1 MITVF
6 LGFFCLNWFM
16 TDPKLQ
22 EENLEE
28 LKKSNELQDRIEES
42 RQEKARLNRL
52 ANVVRWVIAVP
63 AICFVILRTLAFV
76 FG

>member
-1 MITVF
+1 
-6 LGFFCLNWFM
+6 M

-28 LKKSNELQDRIEES
+28 LKKSNELQNRVEES
-42 RQEKARLNRL
+42 RHEKARLDRL

-63 AICFVILRTLAFV
+63 VVCYAILRTLAFV
-76 FG
+76 LG

>member
-1 MITVF
+1 
-6 LGFFCLNWFM
+6 M

-28 LKKSNELQDRIEES
+28 LKKSNELQERIDET
-42 RQEKARLNRL
+42 RQEKAKLDRL

-63 AICFVILRTLAFV
+63 VVCFAILRMLAFV
-76 FG
+76 LG

>member
-1 MITVF
+1 
-6 LGFFCLNWFM
+6 M

-22 EENLEE
+22 EEILVEP
-28 LKKSNELQDRIEES
+28 KKSNELQRRIDET
-42 RQEKARLNRL
+42 RQAKARLDRL

-76 FG
+76 LG

>member
-1 MITVF
+1 
-6 LGFFCLNWFM
+6 M

-42 RQEKARLNRL
+42 RQEKARLDRL

-63 AICFVILRTLAFV
+63 AVGYLILRTLAFV
-76 FG
+76 LG

>member
-1 MITVF
+1 
-6 LGFFCLNWFM
+6 M

-28 LKKSNELQDRIEES
+28 LKKSNELQNRVEES
-42 RQEKARLNRL
+42 RQEKARLDRL

-63 AICFVILRTLAFV
+63 VVCFVILRMLAFV
-76 FG
+76 LG

>member
-1 MITVF
+1 
-6 LGFFCLNWFM
+6 M

-22 EENLEE
+22 EEILVEP
-28 LKKSNELQDRIEES
+28 KRSNELQRRIDET
-42 RQEKARLNRL
+42 RQAKARLDRL

-76 FG
+76 LG

>member
-1 MITVF
+1 
-6 LGFFCLNWFM
+6 M

-42 RQEKARLNRL
+42 RQEKARLDRL
-52 ANVVRWVIAVP
+52 ANLVRWVIAVP
-63 AICFVILRTLAFV
+63 VVCFAILRTLAF
-76 FG
+76 FLG

>member
-1 MITVF
+1 
-6 LGFFCLNWFM
+6 M

-22 EENLEE
+22 EEILVEP
-28 LKKSNELQDRIEES
+28 KKSNQLQRRIDET
-42 RQEKARLNRL
+42 RQAKARLDRL

-76 FG
+76 LG

>member
-1 MITVF
+1 
-6 LGFFCLNWFM
+6 M

-28 LKKSNELQDRIEES
+28 LKKSNELQNRVEES
-42 RQEKARLNRL
+42 RQEKARLDHL

-63 AICFVILRTLAFV
+63 VVCFVILRMLAFV
-76 FG
+76 LG

>member
-1 MITVF
+1 
-6 LGFFCLNWFM
+6 M

-22 EENLEE
+22 EEILVEPTR
-28 LKKSNELQDRIEES
+28 SNELQRRIDET
-42 RQEKARLNRL
+42 RQAKARLDRL

-76 FG
+76 LG

>member
-1 MITVF
+1 
-6 LGFFCLNWFM
+6 M

-22 EENLEE
+22 EEILEE
-28 LKKSNELQDRIEES
+28 LKKSNELQERIDETG
-42 RQEKARLNRL
+42 QEKAKLDRL

-76 FG
+76 LG

>member
-1 MITVF
+1 
-6 LGFFCLNWFM
+6 M

-28 LKKSNELQDRIEES
+28 LKKSNELQNRLEET
-42 RQEKARLNRL
+42 RQEKARLDRL

-63 AICFVILRTLAFV
+63 VVCFVILRMLAFV
-76 FG
+76 LG